1 LSAWQ
6 QQDRPENYRQTM
18 EKSEGRLT
26 PDVVSKMSI
35 GQLAALGW
43 TNPERVTMGWG
54 EFLQTVVNRKR
65 E

>member
-1 LSAWQ
+1 
-6 QQDRPENYRQTM
+6 M

-26 PDVVSKMSI
+26 PDVISKMSI

-43 TNPERVTMGWG
+43 TNPERKTMGWG
-54 EFLQTVVNRKR
+54 EFLQNVVNRKR